1 MEQAL
6 ERPVPLHRR
15 THPDLNAPGCF
26 GCKAAGVRFGGIH
39 SMKKMREDGS
49 TGQSIKQEIYDA
61 ARRTGRDITRA
72 R

>member
-1 MEQAL
+1 
-6 ERPVPLHRR
+6 
-15 THPDLNAPGCF
+15 
-26 GCKAAGVRFGGIH
+26 
-39 SMKKMREDGS
+39 MKKMREDGS